1 MNIDHSFT
9 SKVKHRACSK
19 SIAHHEIFHNFG
31 SMYKVCLY
39 YDEGSPEVSAGPP
52 EVPGPPDVSGPP
64 VVLPML
70 LLPKK
75 GKFIKCFSP
84 NIVLHRIS
92 SLCLNEKYLVKHKI
106 NNPNA
111 SIIDTQYPM

>member
-64 VVLPML
+64 VVSE
-70 LLPKK
+70 
-75 GKFIKCFSP
+75 FSP
-84 NIVLHRIS
+84 EVSGGSNVTSEGPPEVSYKFDI
-92 SLCLNEKYLVKHKI
+92 
-106 NNPNA
+106 
-111 SIIDTQYPM
+111 

>member
-1 MNIDHSFT
+1 MISTVLAVLGQLKRIENTLKMHFQPLHNEVKSVLGIDELS
-9 SKVKHRACSK
+9 
-19 SIAHHEIFHNFG
+19 
-31 SMYKVCLY
+31 
-39 YDEGSPEVSAGPP
+39 
-52 EVPGPPDVSGPP
+52 
-64 VVLPML
+64 VLPML

-84 NIVLHRIS
+84 NIVLHWIS

-111 SIIDTQYPM
+111 SIIDTLCPM

>member
-19 SIAHHEIFHNFG
+19 SIAHHELFHNFG

-52 EVPGPPDVSGPP
+52 EVSGPP
-64 VVLPML
+64 VVSE
-70 LLPKK
+70 
-75 GKFIKCFSP
+75 FSP
-84 NIVLHRIS
+84 EVSGGSNVTSEGPPEVSYNFDI
-92 SLCLNEKYLVKHKI
+92 
-106 NNPNA
+106 
-111 SIIDTQYPM
+111 